1 VIKVLIPYALRA
13 FTERNA
19 EVEVEGGTAG
29 EAINALAN
37 AHPAL
42 KTHLFTED
50 GQLRDFINLF
60 VGGANINSLQGLNTP
75 IADNGELMIVPA
87 IAGGCAVENGSA
99 KNSGADNSDDS
110 SPGLTNEEIAR
121 YSRHLLL
128 PEIGVEGQKKL
139 KAAKV
144 LIVGTGGLGAPL
156 ALYLAAAGVGT
167 IGLVDFDVVDE
178 SNLQRQ
184 IIHSTRDVGRPKT
197 ASAKDR
203 IKGINPLVNVV
214 THNAMLTSQNALEI
228 FAGYDIIA
236 DGTDNFQTRYLV
248 NDACVFL
255 GKLNVYGSVF
265 QFDGQASVFGAK
277 DGPCYRCLY
286 PSPPPPGL
294 VPSCAEGGVMGVL
307 PGIVGTIQAAET
319 IKLIVGSSAGAG
331 APAAASGAKPLIGR
345 LLLFDAWRMT
355 FRELKLEKN
364 PDCPVCGKNPTIH
377 ELIDYEQFCGLKK
390 NADSKPID
398 TITAL
403 ELKKRLD
410 NGDKI
415 QFIDIREPHERAIVK
430 FPNAIVMPL
439 GQLERRMDEL
449 DPSVD
454 AVFLCK
460 IGQRSILG
468 IRALQEA
475 GYKGKLLNLQDGLNA
490 WARDVDKSMP
500 IY

>member
-1 VIKVLIPYALRA
+1 MVKILIPYALRA

-19 EVEVEGGTAG
+19 EVEVEGATAG
-29 EAINALAN
+29 EAIHALAE
-37 AHPAL
+37 AYPDL
-42 KTHLFTED
+42 KPHLFTEE
-50 GQLRDFINLF
+50 GKVRDFVNLY
-60 VGGANINSLQGLNTP
+60 VGSVNVSSLQGLDTP
-75 IADNGELMIVPA
+75 VADGGEVTIIPA
-87 IAGGCAVENGSA
+87 IAGGT
-99 KNSGADNSDDS
+99 DDEIRLS
-110 SPGLTNEEIAR
+110 NEEIAR

-144 LIVGTGGLGAPL
+144 LIIGTGGLGAPL

-167 IGLVDFDVVDE
+167 IGLVDFDSVDE

-184 IIHSTRDVGRPKT
+184 IIHSTRDINRPKV

-203 IKGINPLVNVV
+203 IKGINPLIHIN
-214 THNAMLTSQNALEI
+214 THNVALTSKNALNIIRE
-228 FAGYDIIA
+228 YDLVA

-255 GKLNVYGSVF
+255 GKPNVYGSVF
-265 QFDGQASVFGAK
+265 QFEGQASVFGAK

-307 PGIVGTIQAAET
+307 PGIIGTIQAAEV
-319 IKLIVGSSAGAG
+319 IKLIVGN
-331 APAAASGAKPLIGR
+331 AKPLVGR
-345 LLLFDAWRMT
+345 LLQFDAWRMA
-355 FRELKLEKN
+355 FREFRLEKE
-364 PDCPVCGKNPTIH
+364 PDCPVCGKNPTIT
-377 ELIDYEQFCGLKK
+377 ELIDYEQFCGLKP
-390 NADSKPID
+390 DSAEEPIE
-398 TITAL
+398 TITASH
-403 ELKKRLD
+403 LKERLD
-410 NGDKI
+410 NGERI

-430 FPNAIVMPL
+430 FPNAWVCPL
-439 GQLERRMDEL
+439 GQLERRVDEL
-449 DPSVD
+449 DPTAD

-468 IRALQEA
+468 IKALRKA
-475 GYKGKLLNLQDGLNA
+475 GYPGRMLNLHDGLNA

>member
-1 VIKVLIPYALRA
+1 M
-13 FTERNA
+13 T
-19 EVEVEGGTAG
+19 
-29 EAINALAN
+29 
-37 AHPAL
+37 
-42 KTHLFTED
+42 
-50 GQLRDFINLF
+50 
-60 VGGANINSLQGLNTP
+60 
-75 IADNGELMIVPA
+75 
-87 IAGGCAVENGSA
+87 
-99 KNSGADNSDDS
+99 
-110 SPGLTNEEIAR
+110 LTNEEIAR

-128 PEIGVEGQKKL
+128 PEIGVEGQEKL

-184 IIHSTRDVGRPKT
+184 IIHSTRDVGRPKV

-214 THNAMLTSQNALEI
+214 THNVMLASRNALEI
-228 FAGYDIIA
+228 FAEYDIVA

-255 GKLNVYGSVF
+255 GKINVYGSVF

-307 PGIVGTIQAAET
+307 PGIIGTVQAAET
-319 IKLIVGSSAGAG
+319 IKLIVG
-331 APAAASGAKPLIGR
+331 GAKPLVGR
-345 LLLFDAWRMT
+345 LLIFDAWRMA

-364 PDCPVCGKNPTIH
+364 PGCPVCGKNPSIR

-390 NADSKPID
+390 NPDSKPID
-398 TITAL
+398 TITAV

-410 NGDKI
+410 SGDRI

-430 FPNAIVMPL
+430 FPGAVIMPL
-439 GQLERRMDEL
+439 GQLVRRMDEL
-449 DPSVD
+449 DPSAD

-475 GYKGKLLNLQDGLNA
+475 GYTGKLLNLQDGLNA
-490 WARDVDKSMP
+490 WARDVDSAMP
-500 IY
+500 VY

>member
-1 VIKVLIPYALRA
+1 LIKILIPYALRS

-19 EVEVEGGTAG
+19 EVEVEGSTAG
-29 EAINALAN
+29 DAVNALAN
-37 AHPAL
+37 AYPSL
-42 KTHLFTED
+42 KTHLFNED

-60 VGGANINSLQGLNTP
+60 VNGANINSLQGLNTP
-75 IADNGELMIVPA
+75 VANNGELMIVPA
-87 IAGGCAVENGSA
+87 IAGGA
-99 KNSGADNSDDS
+99 DDS
-110 SPGLTNEEIAR
+110 TANLTNEEIAR

-128 PEIGVEGQKKL
+128 PEIGVEGQKKI

-167 IGLVDFDVVDE
+167 IGLVDFDTVDE

-184 IIHSTRDVGRPKT
+184 IIHSTRDLGRPKT

-214 THNAMLTSQNALEI
+214 THNAMLTSQNALEL
-228 FAGYDIIA
+228 FADYDIIA

-265 QFDGQASVFGAK
+265 QFDGQATVFGAK

-307 PGIVGTIQAAET
+307 PGIIGTIQAAET
-319 IKLIVGSSAGAG
+319 IKLIVG
-331 APAAASGAKPLIGR
+331 GAKPLIGR

-364 PDCPVCGKNPTIH
+364 PACPVCGKNPSIH

-390 NADSKPID
+390 NQDNKPID
-398 TITAL
+398 TITAI

-410 NGDKI
+410 DGDKI

-430 FPNAIVMPL
+430 FPNAKVIPL
-439 GQLERRMDEL
+439 GQLERRIDEL

-475 GYKGKLLNLQDGLNA
+475 GYKGKLLNLQDGLKA

-500 IY
+500 VY

>member
-1 VIKVLIPYALRA
+1 MIKVLIPYALRA

-19 EVEVEGGTAG
+19 EVEVKGSTAG
-29 EAINALAN
+29 EAIKALAE

-42 KTHLFTED
+42 KTHLFAED
-50 GQLRDFINLF
+50 GQLRNFINLF
-60 VGGANINSLQGLNTP
+60 VDGTNINSLQGLNTP
-75 IADNGELMIVPA
+75 IKENGEMMLVPA
-87 IAGGCAVENGSA
+87 IAGG
-99 KNSGADNSDDS
+99 SD
-110 SPGLTNEEIAR
+110 SPDLSNEEIAR

-139 KAAKV
+139 KGAKV

-156 ALYLAAAGVGT
+156 ALYLSAAGVGT

-184 IIHSTRDVGRPKT
+184 IIHSTRDVGRPKV
-197 ASAKDR
+197 ASAQDR
-203 IKGINPLVNVV
+203 IKGINPMINVKV
-214 THNAMLTSQNALEI
+214 HNAMLTSENALDI
-228 FAGYDIIA
+228 FADYDIIA

-248 NDACVFL
+248 NDACIFL
-255 GKLNVYGSVF
+255 NKINVYGSVF

-277 DGPCYRCLY
+277 EGPCYRCLY
-286 PSPPPPGL
+286 PTPPPPGL

-307 PGIVGTIQAAET
+307 PGIIGTIQAAET
-319 IKLIVGSSAGAG
+319 IKLIVG
-331 APAAASGAKPLIGR
+331 GAKPLIGR

-390 NADSKPID
+390 NQESKPID
-398 TITAL
+398 TITAFD
-403 ELKKRLD
+403 LKKRLD

-415 QFIDIREPHERAIVK
+415 QLIDIREPHERAIVK
-430 FPNAIVMPL
+430 FPDAIVMPL

-475 GYKGKLLNLQDGLNA
+475 GYKGKLMNLQDGLNA
-490 WARDVDKSMP
+490 WARDIDKSMP
-500 IY
+500 VY

>member
-1 VIKVLIPYALRA
+1 LIKVLIPYALRA

-19 EVEVEGGTAG
+19 EVEVNGGTAG
-29 EAINALAN
+29 DAINALAN
-37 AHPAL
+37 AYPAL

-87 IAGGCAVENGSA
+87 IAGG
-99 KNSGADNSDDS
+99 SDAE
-110 SPGLTNEEIAR
+110 LTNEEIGR

-144 LIVGTGGLGAPL
+144 LIIGTGGLGAPI

-184 IIHSTRDVGRPKT
+184 IIHSTRDVGRPKV

-214 THNAMLTSQNALEI
+214 THNEMLTSKNALEL
-228 FAGYDIIA
+228 FADYDIIA

-255 GKLNVYGSVF
+255 GKLNAYGSVF
-265 QFDGQASVFGAK
+265 QFDGQATVFGAK

-307 PGIVGTIQAAET
+307 PGIIGTIQAAET
-319 IKLIVGSSAGAG
+319 IKLIVG
-331 APAAASGAKPLIGR
+331 GAKPLIGR
-345 LLLFDAWRMT
+345 LLLFDAWRMS
-355 FRELKLEKN
+355 FRELKLDKN

-390 NADSKPID
+390 NTDSKPID

-403 ELKKRLD
+403 DLKKRLD

-430 FPNAIVMPL
+430 FPNAKVIPL
-439 GQLERRMDEL
+439 GQLERRMEEL
-449 DPSVD
+449 DPSID

-468 IRALQEA
+468 IRTLQDA
-475 GYKGKLLNLQDGLNA
+475 GYKGKLMNLQDGLNA
-490 WARDVDKSMP
+490 WARDVDKNMP

>member
-1 VIKVLIPYALRA
+1 MIKIQIPYALRT
-13 FTERNA
+13 FTGRNA
-19 EVEVEGGTAG
+19 EVEVEGSTAG
-29 EAINALAN
+29 EAIKALAE

-42 KTHLFTED
+42 KTHLFAED
-50 GQLRDFINLF
+50 GQLRNFINLF
-60 VGGANINSLQGLNTP
+60 VDGTNINNLQGLNTP
-75 IADNGELMIVPA
+75 IKENGEMMLVPA
-87 IAGGCAVENGSA
+87 IAGG
-99 KNSGADNSDDS
+99 SDFPDLS
-110 SPGLTNEEIAR
+110 NEEIAR

-156 ALYLAAAGVGT
+156 ALYLSAAGVGT

-184 IIHSTRDVGRPKT
+184 IIHSTRDVGRPKV
-197 ASAKDR
+197 ASAQDR
-203 IKGINPLVNVV
+203 IKGINPMINVKV
-214 THNAMLTSQNALEI
+214 HNAMLTSENALDI
-228 FAGYDIIA
+228 FADYDIIA

-248 NDACVFL
+248 NDACIFL
-255 GKLNVYGSVF
+255 NKINVYGSVF

-277 DGPCYRCLY
+277 EGPCYRCLY
-286 PSPPPPGL
+286 PTPPPPGL

-307 PGIVGTIQAAET
+307 PGIIGTIQAAEA
-319 IKLIVGSSAGAG
+319 IKLIVG
-331 APAAASGAKPLIGR
+331 GAKPLIGR

-390 NADSKPID
+390 NQESKPID
-398 TITAL
+398 TITAI
-403 ELKKRLD
+403 ELKKRMD

-430 FPNAIVMPL
+430 FPDAIIMPL

-449 DPSVD
+449 DPSID

-475 GYKGKLLNLQDGLNA
+475 GYKGKLMNLQDGLNA

-500 IY
+500 VY

>member
-1 VIKVLIPYALRA
+1 MITVLIPYALRA

-29 EAINALAN
+29 EAINALAD

-42 KTHLFTED
+42 KTHLFTAD

-60 VGGANINSLQGLNTP
+60 AGGVNINSLQGLNTP

-87 IAGGCAVENGSA
+87 IAGGC
-99 KNSGADNSDDS
+99 DNRGDDCR
-110 SPGLTNEEIAR
+110 GGTELTNEEIAR

-128 PEIGVEGQKKL
+128 PEIGGEGQKKL

-156 ALYLAAAGVGT
+156 ALYLCAAGVGT
-167 IGLVDFDVVDE
+167 IGLVDFDTVDE

-184 IIHSTRDVGRPKT
+184 IIHSARDVGRPKT

-214 THNAMLTSQNALEI
+214 THNTALTSQNAMEL
-228 FAGYDIIA
+228 FADYDIIA

-265 QFDGQASVFGAK
+265 QFDGQASVFGSK

-307 PGIVGTIQAAET
+307 PGIIGTIQAAET
-319 IKLIVGSSAGAG
+319 IKLIVG
-331 APAAASGAKPLIGR
+331 GAKPLIGR

-364 PDCPVCGKNPTIH
+364 PDCPVCGKNPSIH

-390 NADSKPID
+390 TADSKPID

-403 ELKKRLD
+403 DLKKRLD

-430 FPNAIVMPL
+430 FPNAVVIPL
-439 GQLERRMDEL
+439 GQLERRMEEL
-449 DPSVD
+449 DPSTD

-468 IRALQEA
+468 IKALQEA
-475 GYKGKLLNLQDGLNA
+475 GYKGRLLNLQDGLNA

>member
-1 VIKVLIPYALRA
+1 M
-13 FTERNA
+13 T
-19 EVEVEGGTAG
+19 
-29 EAINALAN
+29 
-37 AHPAL
+37 
-42 KTHLFTED
+42 
-50 GQLRDFINLF
+50 
-60 VGGANINSLQGLNTP
+60 
-75 IADNGELMIVPA
+75 
-87 IAGGCAVENGSA
+87 
-99 KNSGADNSDDS
+99 
-110 SPGLTNEEIAR
+110 LTNEEIAR

-128 PEIGVEGQKKL
+128 AEIGVEGQEKL

-184 IIHSTRDVGRPKT
+184 IIHSTRDVGRPKV

-228 FAGYDIIA
+228 FADYDIIA

-255 GKLNVYGSVF
+255 GKINVYGSVF
-265 QFDGQASVFGAK
+265 QFEGQASVFGAK
-277 DGPCYRCLY
+277 EGPCYRCLY

-307 PGIVGTIQAAET
+307 PGIIGTIQAAEA
-319 IKLIVGSSAGAG
+319 IKLIVG
-331 APAAASGAKPLIGR
+331 GAKPLVGR
-345 LLLFDAWRMT
+345 LLIFDAWRMS
-355 FRELKLEKN
+355 FRELKLEKS
-364 PDCPVCGKNPTIH
+364 PDCPVCGKNPTIR

-390 NADSKPID
+390 NPDSKPID

-403 ELKKRLD
+403 DLKKRLD
-410 NGDKI
+410 NGDRI

-430 FPNAIVMPL
+430 WPDAVVIPL
-439 GQLERRMDEL
+439 GQLVRRMDEI
-449 DPSVD
+449 DPTAD

-468 IRALQEA
+468 IRTLQEA
-475 GYKGKLLNLQDGLNA
+475 GYTGKLLNLQDGLNA
-490 WARDVDKSMP
+490 WARDVDNTMP

>member
-1 VIKVLIPYALRA
+1 LIKILIPYALRA

-19 EVEVEGGTAG
+19 EVKVEGGTAG
-29 EAINALAN
+29 DAINALVN
-37 AHPAL
+37 AYPAL
-42 KTHLFTED
+42 KAHLFTEPSAEAESRGSPPEN

-60 VGGANINSLQGLNTP
+60 VGGVNINNLQGLNTP
-75 IADNGELMIVPA
+75 VADNGEVMIVPA
-87 IAGGCAVENGSA
+87 IAGGS
-99 KNSGADNSDDS
+99 DS
-110 SPGLTNEEIAR
+110 SNISLSNEEIAR

-128 PEIGVEGQKKL
+128 PEIGVEGQKKI

-144 LIVGTGGLGAPL
+144 LIIGTGGLGAPL

-167 IGLVDFDVVDE
+167 IGLVDFDTVDE

-197 ASAKDR
+197 ASAKDK

-214 THNAMLTSQNALEI
+214 IHDAMLTSKNAMEI
-228 FAGYDIIA
+228 LADYDIIA
-236 DGTDNFQTRYLV
+236 DGTDNFQTRYLI
-248 NDACVFL
+248 NDACIFL
-255 GKLNVYGSVF
+255 GKINVYGAVF

-277 DGPCYRCLY
+277 NGPCYRCLC

-294 VPSCAEGGVMGVL
+294 VPSCAEGGVMGVV
-307 PGIVGTIQAAET
+307 PGIIGTVQAAEI
-319 IKLIVGSSAGAG
+319 IKIIVGGAE
-331 APAAASGAKPLIGR
+331 PLIGR
-345 LLLFDAWRMT
+345 LLVFDAWRMA
-355 FRELKLEKN
+355 FQELKLEKN
-364 PDCPVCGKNPTIH
+364 PDCPVCGKNPSIH

-390 NADSKPID
+390 KADEKPID
-398 TITAL
+398 AITAI

-410 NGDKI
+410 SGDKI

-430 FPNAIVMPL
+430 FPDALIMPL

-449 DPSVD
+449 DPSRD

-468 IRALQEA
+468 IKTLQEA

-490 WARDVDKSMP
+490 WAREVDKSMP
-500 IY
+500 VY

>member
-1 VIKVLIPYALRA
+1 LIKILIPYALRA

-19 EVEVEGGTAG
+19 EVEVEGSTAG

-37 AHPAL
+37 AYPAL
-42 KTHLFTED
+42 KTHLFTAD

-60 VGGANINSLQGLNTP
+60 VDGVNINSLQGLNTP
-75 IADNGELMIVPA
+75 IKDNGELMIVPA
-87 IAGGCAVENGSA
+87 IAGGCAVE
-99 KNSGADNSDDS
+99 SGGDS
-110 SPGLTNEEIAR
+110 SSGLTNEEIAR

-167 IGLVDFDVVDE
+167 IGLVDFDTVDE

-214 THNAMLTSQNALEI
+214 THNAMLTSRNALEL

-307 PGIVGTIQAAET
+307 PGIIGTVQAAET
-319 IKLIVGSSAGAG
+319 IKLIVG
-331 APAAASGAKPLIGR
+331 GAKPLVGR
-345 LLLFDAWRMT
+345 LLLFDAWRMA

-364 PDCPVCGKNPTIH
+364 PDCPVCGNNPSIH

-390 NADSKPID
+390 KTDDKPID
-398 TITAL
+398 AITAL

-415 QFIDIREPHERAIVK
+415 QLIDIREPHERAIVK
-430 FPNAIVMPL
+430 FPNALVMPL
-439 GQLERRMDEL
+439 GQLERRMEEL
-449 DPSVD
+449 DPSID

-475 GYKGKLLNLQDGLNA
+475 GYQGKLLNLQDGLNA

>member
-1 VIKVLIPYALRA
+1 MIKILIPYALRA

-37 AHPAL
+37 AYPAL
-42 KTHLFTED
+42 KTHLFAED
-50 GQLRDFINLF
+50 GQLRNFINLF
-60 VGGANINSLQGLNTP
+60 VDGTNISNLQGLNTP
-75 IADNGELMIVPA
+75 VKEGGEMMLVPA
-87 IAGGCAVENGSA
+87 IAGG
-99 KNSGADNSDDS
+99 SGPPNLS
-110 SPGLTNEEIAR
+110 NKEIAR

-128 PEIGVEGQKKL
+128 PEIGVEGQVKL
-139 KAAKV
+139 KGAKV

-167 IGLVDFDVVDE
+167 IGLVDFDTVDE

-214 THNAMLTSQNALEI
+214 THNAMLTSQNALEL
-228 FAGYDIIA
+228 FADYDIIA

-277 DGPCYRCLY
+277 EGPCYRCLY

-307 PGIVGTIQAAET
+307 PGIIGTIQAAEA
-319 IKLIVGSSAGAG
+319 IKLIVG
-331 APAAASGAKPLIGR
+331 GAKPLIGR
-345 LLLFDAWRMT
+345 LLLFDAWRMA

-364 PDCPVCGKNPTIH
+364 PDCPVCGKNPSIK

-390 NADSKPID
+390 TADSKPID
-398 TITAL
+398 TITAV

-410 NGDKI
+410 DGEQI

-430 FPNAIVMPL
+430 FPGAIVMPL
-439 GQLERRMDEL
+439 GQMERRIDEL
-449 DPSVD
+449 DPSKA

-490 WARDVDKSMP
+490 WARDVDKNMP

>member
-1 VIKVLIPYALRA
+1 MIKVLIPYALRA

-19 EVEVEGGTAG
+19 EVEVKSGTAG
-29 EAINALAN
+29 DAINALAS
-37 AHPAL
+37 AYPAL
-42 KTHLFTED
+42 KAHLFTED

-60 VGGANINSLQGLNTP
+60 VDGVNINSLQGLNTP
-75 IADNGELMIVPA
+75 VADNGEVMIVPA
-87 IAGGCAVENGSA
+87 IAGGSDG
-99 KNSGADNSDDS
+99 DNIGDKIGDNI
-110 SPGLTNEEIAR
+110 GDFIGTELTNEEIAR

-203 IKGINPLVNVV
+203 IKGINPLINVV
-214 THNAMLTSQNALEI
+214 THNAMLTSRNAMEL
-228 FAGYDIIA
+228 FADYDISA

-277 DGPCYRCLY
+277 EGPCYRCLY

-307 PGIVGTIQAAET
+307 PGIIGTIQAAET
-319 IKLIVGSSAGAG
+319 IKLIVG
-331 APAAASGAKPLIGR
+331 GAKPLIGR
-345 LLLFDAWRMT
+345 LLLFDAWRMA

-364 PDCPVCGKNPTIH
+364 PDCPVCGKNPSIH

-398 TITAL
+398 TISAL
-403 ELKKRLD
+403 DLKKRLD
-410 NGDKI
+410 NGEKI

-430 FPNAIVMPL
+430 FPNAIVIPL
-439 GQLERRMDEL
+439 GQLERRMEEL

>member
-1 VIKVLIPYALRA
+1 MIKILIPYALRA

-19 EVEVEGGTAG
+19 EVDVEGGTAG
-29 EAINALAN
+29 DAINALAN
-37 AHPAL
+37 AYPAL
-42 KTHLFTED
+42 KAHLFTD
-50 GQLRDFINLF
+50 NGQLRDFINLF

-75 IADNGELMIVPA
+75 VADGGELMIVPA
-87 IAGGCAVENGSA
+87 IAGG
-99 KNSGADNSDDS
+99 SGDSEPAAD
-110 SPGLTNEEIAR
+110 LTNEEIAR

-167 IGLVDFDVVDE
+167 IGLVDFDTVDE

-184 IIHSTRDVGRPKT
+184 IIHSTRDIGRPKT

-214 THNAMLTSQNALEI
+214 THNAMLTSKNALEL
-228 FAGYDIIA
+228 FADYDIIA

-255 GKLNVYGSVF
+255 GKMNVYGSVF
-265 QFDGQASVFGAK
+265 QFDGQATVFGAK

-307 PGIVGTIQAAET
+307 PGIIGTIQAAET
-319 IKLIVGSSAGAG
+319 IKLIVG
-331 APAAASGAKPLIGR
+331 GAKPLVGR
-345 LLLFDAWRMT
+345 LLLFDAWRMA
-355 FRELKLEKN
+355 FRELKLDKN
-364 PDCPVCGKNPTIH
+364 PDCPVCGKNPSIH

-390 NADSKPID
+390 NTDSKPID

-430 FPNAIVMPL
+430 FPNAKVIPL
-439 GQLERRMDEL
+439 GQLERRMEEL
-449 DPSVD
+449 DPSID

-468 IRALQEA
+468 IRTLQDA

-490 WARDVDKSMP
+490 WARDVDKNMP
-500 IY
+500 VY

>member
-1 VIKVLIPYALRA
+1 LIKVLIPYALRA

-19 EVEVEGGTAG
+19 EVEVNGATAG
-29 EAINALAN
+29 EAINALAD
-37 AHPAL
+37 AYPAL

-60 VGGANINSLQGLNTP
+60 VGGVNINSLQGLNTP
-75 IADNGELMIVPA
+75 VADNSEVMIVPA
-87 IAGGCAVENGSA
+87 IAGGSDG
-99 KNSGADNSDDS
+99 DNIGTELS
-110 SPGLTNEEIAR
+110 NEEIAR

-139 KAAKV
+139 KAARV

-203 IKGINPLVNVV
+203 IKGINPHINVV
-214 THNAMLTSQNALEI
+214 THNAMLTSQNALEL
-228 FAGYDIIA
+228 FADYDIIA

-307 PGIVGTIQAAET
+307 PGIIGTIQAAET
-319 IKLIVGSSAGAG
+319 IKLIVG
-331 APAAASGAKPLIGR
+331 GAKPLIGR

-364 PDCPVCGKNPTIH
+364 PGCPVCGKNPSIH

-403 ELKKRLD
+403 DLKKRLD

-439 GQLERRMDEL
+439 GQLERRMEEL